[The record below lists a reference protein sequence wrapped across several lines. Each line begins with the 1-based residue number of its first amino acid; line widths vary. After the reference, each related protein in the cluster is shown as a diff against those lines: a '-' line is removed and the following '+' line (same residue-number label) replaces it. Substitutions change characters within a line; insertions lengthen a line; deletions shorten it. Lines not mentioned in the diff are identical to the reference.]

1 MLNHLLTIKI
11 YSLAWY
17 TDFLM
22 PPILMAVLALLISP
36 RARNIMFPPAPLA
49 LVDYSNGGLLKPHA
63 GLLATTDTI
72 TGAPENVKGEAAENE
87 ASNFVTGIAAIAV
100 NVLTDKDP
108 QHDDD
113 QKSGRLAN
121 ALPDPNTLATKV
133 AVVKDKASG
142 VDRPSQD
149 KSKAPMEEVMWSKVR
164 PMMHGIC
171 AVSDMWERCAKY
183 VSPLKTRCAC

>member
-1 MLNHLLTIKI
+1 MAPLLT
-11 YSLAWY
+11 A
-17 TDFLM
+17 M
-22 PPILMAVLALLISP
+22 LALALSP

-49 LVDYSNGGLLKPHA
+49 LVDYSSGGLLKPHA

-108 QHDDD
+108 QHDEGEKGGGLTD
-113 QKSGRLAN
+113 L
-121 ALPDPNTLATKV
+121 LPDPNTLATKV

-171 AVSDMWERCAKY
+171 ALSDTWERCAKY
-183 VSPLKTRCAC
+183 VPPAEKRRVSADCTKQFVEP